1 MPVVRAGAP
10 GETGA
15 RFLRLPGFSQTSAPE
30 IHRPAIRVHR
40 QWRVPSPKNAGVM
53 MSNIGDILFTWN
65 ERLPAGTSVE
75 IEDDTLRDGLQ
86 ASFIRKPTVEEKA
99 ELFRMSAG
107 IGARHAVVGFPAS
120 SPAEFSDSRRLLS
133 VIRDDGL
140 PLMPW
145 FLGRAVR
152 EDLEPMLR
160 LRDHFGADVGAAF
173 FIGTSPIRRHVEK
186 WDMAQIMERITG
198 TMEYLEKVGLPFSFS
213 VEDASRTPPD
223 ELRDMVE
230 LAVRYSAYSIAVCD
244 TVGEST
250 PAGVHR
256 LVGFVKSL
264 IKDRG
269 SHVKILWHGHNDRG
283 LGLANSIAA
292 VEAGADIVGG
302 AFLGIGERS
311 GNTALEQV
319 IMYLYQNG
327 VGNFDV
333 KNLIPYL
340 KKLSAATEFPIPVNM
355 PLVGQQAF
363 ATCTGTHAAAVLKAA
378 EIGTDFE
385 DYVFSSIPASELGA
399 VQDIG
404 VGPTSGMANATYVL
418 RKGNMDSSEGTA
430 EALLAHAKTQHRLM
444 YEDEIVAWYKQ
455 HAAKGS

>member
-1 MPVVRAGAP
+1 
-10 GETGA
+10 
-15 RFLRLPGFSQTSAPE
+15 
-30 IHRPAIRVHR
+30 
-40 QWRVPSPKNAGVM
+40 
-53 MSNIGDILFTWN
+53 MSNIGEILFTWN
-65 ERLPAGTSVE
+65 KRLESDHVVE

-99 ELFRMSAG
+99 ELFRLSAG
-107 IGARHAVVGFPAS
+107 IGARHAVLGFPAS

-133 VIRDDGL
+133 VISDGAL

-160 LRDHFGADVGAAF
+160 LRDHFGSDVGAAF
-173 FIGTSPIRRHVEK
+173 FIGTSPIRRRVEE
-186 WDMAQIMERITG
+186 WDMTQILDRITD
-198 TMEYLEKVGLPFSFS
+198 TMEYLEKVALPFSFS
-213 VEDASRTPPD
+213 VEDASRTPPE
-223 ELRDMVE
+223 ELRTMVE
-230 LAVRYSAYSIAVCD
+230 LAFRHSAYSIAVCD

-256 LVGFVKSL
+256 LVGFVKSVIREL
-264 IKDRG
+264 G
-269 SHVKILWHGHNDRG
+269 GNVKVLWHGHNDRG

-327 VGNFDV
+327 IGDFDV
-333 KNLIPYL
+333 EGLIPYL

-355 PLVGQQAF
+355 PLVGPQAF
-363 ATCTGTHAAAVLKAA
+363 ATCTGTHAAAVIKAA

-385 DYVFSSIPASELGA
+385 DYVFSSIPASKLGM

-404 VGPTSGMANATYVL
+404 VGPTSGMANAKYVL
-418 RKGNMDSSEGTA
+418 EKGHMDASEETA
-430 EALLAHAKTQHRLM
+430 ADLLAFAKEQRSLM
-444 YEDEIVAWYKQ
+444 HEDEIVTWYKQ
-455 HAAKGS
+455 RLVKES

>member
-1 MPVVRAGAP
+1 MPLS
-10 GETGA
+10 T
-15 RFLRLPGFSQTSAPE
+15 
-30 IHRPAIRVHR
+30 
-40 QWRVPSPKNAGVM
+40 NAGVS
-53 MSNIGDILFTWN
+53 MSNIGEILFTWN
-65 ERLPAGTSVE
+65 DRLPGDRMSVE

-99 ELFRMSAG
+99 ELVRLSAG
-107 IGARHAVVGFPAS
+107 IGSRHAVLGFPAS
-120 SPAEFSDSRRLLS
+120 SPAEFSDSQRLLS
-133 VIRDDGL
+133 VISDDGL

-145 FLGRAVR
+145 FLGRAMR

-173 FIGTSPIRRHVEK
+173 FIGTSPIRRHVEE
-186 WDMAQIMERITG
+186 WDMAQILDRITG

-223 ELRDMVE
+223 ELRTMVE
-230 LAVRYSAYSIAVCD
+230 LAVQHSAYSIAVCD

-256 LVGFVKSL
+256 LVGFVKK
-264 IKDRG
+264 IIRDRG
-269 SHVKILWHGHNDRG
+269 SDLKILWHGHNDRG
-283 LGLANSIAA
+283 LGLANSLAA

-319 IMYLYQNG
+319 IMYLHQNG
-327 VGNFDV
+327 IGNFEV
-333 KNLIPYL
+333 KGLIPYL
-340 KKLSAATEFPIPVNM
+340 KKLSAATDFPIPVNM

-378 EIGTDFE
+378 ELGTDFE

-404 VGPTSGMANATYVL
+404 VGPTSGMANAKYVL
-418 RKGNMDSSEGTA
+418 EKGAMDASEGTA
-430 EALLAHAKTQHRLM
+430 AELLAFAKKQQRLM
-444 YEDEIVAWYKQ
+444 YEDEITAWYKQ
-455 HAAKGS
+455 RVVKGS